1 MGYLMVRP
9 RVWDDE
15 EAGLPEGMPG
25 LMGYL
30 MVRPRVWDDE
40 EAGLPEGRLDLIGE
54 STGCEAP
61 SDGRGPDVAG
71 ELQASA
77 LRVGPS

>member
-1 MGYLMVRP
+1 MVRP

-15 EAGLPEGMPG
+15 K
-25 LMGYL
+25 
-30 MVRPRVWDDE
+30 
-40 EAGLPEGRLDLIGE
+40 AGLPEGRLNLVGE

-77 LRVGPS
+77 LRVGPKNL